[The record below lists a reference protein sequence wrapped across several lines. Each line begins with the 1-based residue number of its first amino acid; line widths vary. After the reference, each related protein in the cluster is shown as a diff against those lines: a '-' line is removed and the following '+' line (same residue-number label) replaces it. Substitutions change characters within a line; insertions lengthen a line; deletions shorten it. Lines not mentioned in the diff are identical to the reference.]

1 MTERT
6 EQEKILNEPEQVK
19 VGYTVGKTVSIVEP
33 PMRKVRGHFAKIG
46 NAASLAAENQQ
57 DRLTE
62 LGRDFSKFNISD
74 LMNMGVIADAFF
86 EIIGEVVGENGDFA
100 QDEMTL
106 RQNVNVI
113 KAYCTVVGVK
123 EISEFF
129 FGIADQFRGNS
140 TNGTE
145 PPLLDPSL
153 AQSSNE
159 LGSGI

>member
-1 MTERT
+1 MTEERT

-19 VGYTVGKTVSIVEP
+19 VGYSVGKTVSIVEP

-46 NAASLAAENQQ
+46 NAAGLAAENQQ
-57 DRLTE
+57 ERLTE
-62 LGRDFSKFNISD
+62 LGRDFSKFNITD

-86 EIIGEVVGENGDFA
+86 EVIGEVVGENGDFA

-153 AQSSNE
+153 AQS
-159 LGSGI
+159 